1 VPAGDVRFGG
11 GAAETAIHPAV
22 LIALILAC
30 LLILVFPRKSLY
42 LPFLLGAFL
51 IPFGEV
57 IVVSGIHFLT
67 LRILILAVLIK
78 MATSIGSS
86 KNPVLPGG
94 FNRVD
99 VVVVLWALAYAVAF
113 VLLYAEFGA
122 VINRLGFLLDALGGY
137 FVVRYL
143 IQDMEDVQRFIK
155 LFAIVAVIMAICM
168 VSEQLTHRNVFGFIG
183 GERLIPELRADRTR
197 SQAAFHHP
205 LLAGAF
211 GATLVPLLIGIWK
224 DSRKIAIVGL
234 VAAVTMAA
242 TSAESTSVLT
252 LAAGIGAL
260 CLWPLRNRMR
270 AIRWGIVIVLVGLQL
285 VMKAPVWALIARI
298 DLTGSSTSFDRFI
311 LIDNCIRHFSDWW
324 LLGVKD
330 YNSWGFDMWDLCNQY
345 VAYAETG
352 GLATLVFFI
361 AIIARSFGFLKKAR
375 LAVAGNHDQDWF
387 LWCLWA
393 ALFSHVVGYFGLG
406 YGDQMQFSWF
416 ALLAMISVAALSVA
430 PSTVIEAENVR
441 GLQLAYPGPKNFGH
455 QVHRASK

>member
-22 LIALILAC
+22 LVALILAC
-30 LLILVFPRKSLY
+30 LLILVLPRKSLY
-42 LPFLLGAFL
+42 LPFLLGTFL

-57 IVVSGIHFLT
+57 IVVGGIHFMT
-67 LRILILAVLIK
+67 PRILILVVLVK
-78 MATSIGSS
+78 MAMSIGSS

-99 VVVVLWALAYAVAF
+99 VVVVLWSLAYAVAF
-113 VLLYAEFGA
+113 VLLYLDPGA
-122 VINRLGFLLDALGGY
+122 VINRFGFLLDALGGY
-137 FVVRYL
+137 FVIRYL
-143 IQDMEDVQRFIK
+143 IQDMDDVQRIIK
-155 LFAIVAVIMAICM
+155 LFAVVAVVMAICM
-168 VSEQLTHRNVFGFIG
+168 VGEQLTHRNVFGFIG

-224 DSRKIAIVGL
+224 DSRKVAIMGL
-234 VAAVTMAA
+234 IAAVTMAA

-270 AIRWGIVIVLVGLQL
+270 AIRWGIVIVLVGLQM

-311 LIDNCIRHFSDWW
+311 LIDNCIRHFGDWW

-361 AIIARSFGFLKKAR
+361 AIIARSFGFIKKAR
-375 LAVAGNHDQDWF
+375 AAVANNPQQEWF

-406 YGDQMQFSWF
+406 YGDQMQFAWF
-416 ALLAMISVAALSVA
+416 ALLAMISTAVVCLVPA
-430 PSTVIEAENVR
+430 TVPEAENTHR
-441 GLQLAYPGPKNFGH
+441 LRLAYPGAKNFGH
-455 QVHRASK
+455 QLHRASK